1 MIPVDKEPED
11 RPMSD
16 EIYNICVLRAIVE
29 HARDEASNL
38 RQAYSDKEQH
48 DIADNIKR
56 AYRHLTAA
64 ADILDEAYAKQKEN
78 EECTP

>member
-1 MIPVDKEPED
+1 MIHVEKAPED
-11 RPMSD
+11 IVMSD
-16 EIYNICVLRAIVE
+16 ELYELCVIRAIVE
-29 HARDEASNL
+29 HARDKACNL

>member
-16 EIYNICVLRAIVE
+16 EIYNICVLRATVE
-29 HARDEASNL
+29 HARDS
-38 RQAYSDKEQH
+38 AYS
-48 DIADNIKR
+48 IKQIYASKGQKDMAEIITR
-56 AYRHLTAA
+56 ARRHLTAA

>member
-1 MIPVDKEPED
+1 MIPVDKEPEC

-16 EIYNICVLRAIVE
+16 ELHELGVIRATVE
-29 HARDEASNL
+29 YARDEARKL

-64 ADILDEAYAKQKEN
+64 LDILDEAYAKEKES
-78 EECTP
+78 EE